1 MTLSTGA
8 ETAVEYPVTLRRR
21 VAWGECDP
29 AGVVYT
35 PVFSEYAVSAFQ
47 AFLACVLGD
56 PLQEQLRRMD
66 LRTPVRAL
74 SFDFQRSLYPD
85 QWFDM
90 SVWLCEIRGTTFAIQ
105 VVATDLQNQVVMT
118 ADLTAICTHHDE
130 RKSRPVPPELRERL
144 EAYRKRCATGEGA
157 SA

>member
-1 MTLSTGA
+1 MTRSVGA
-8 ETAVEYPVTLRRR
+8 ELLLESPVTLRRR

-47 AFLACVLGD
+47 AFLACVLGE
-56 PLQEQLRRMD
+56 PLQEQLRKMD

-105 VVATDLQNQVVMT
+105 VVATDAEGQVVMT
-118 ADLTAICTHHDE
+118 ADLTAICTHYAE
-130 RKSRPVPPELRERL
+130 RKSRPVPPEFRQRL
-144 EAYRKRCATGEGA
+144 EDYRRRCAASEGA
-157 SA
+157 RA

>member
-1 MTLSTGA
+1 MTRAVA
-8 ETAVEYPVTLRRR
+8 EEQRVDYPVTLRRR

-47 AFLACVLGD
+47 AFLACVLGE
-56 PLQEQLRRMD
+56 PLQEQLRKMD

-85 QWFDM
+85 QWFDLA
-90 SVWLCEIRGTTFAIQ
+90 VWLCEIRGTTFAVQ
-105 VVATDLQNQVVMT
+105 VVATDVEGRIVMT
-118 ADLTAICTHHDE
+118 ADLTAICTHHAE
-130 RKSRPVPPELRERL
+130 RKSRAVPPEFRERL
-144 EAYRKRCATGEGA
+144 EGYRRRCAA
-157 SA
+157 SNGVGS